1 MSLKAALVFK
11 NMNEHYFGKK
21 QTNKPGKYLEI
32 KMAPKWAYN
41 FKI

>member
-21 QTNKPGKYLEI
+21 QTNKQTWEI
-32 KMAPKWAYN
+32 FGNKNGPQMDL
-41 FKI
+41 